1 MIIIFK
7 CFLTKDN
14 MNLSNLFLAF
24 EFIMDAIIILERNYV
39 NTFENDRSV
48 IFYNIAKS

>member
-14 MNLSNLFLAF
+14 MNLSNFFVVF
-24 EFIMDAIIILERNYV
+24 EFIMDTIIILEKNYV

-48 IFYNIAKS
+48 IFCNIAKS